1 MSVTGTMQARR
12 LPGFGLT
19 LGFTLFYVT
28 LMIALPITALLLKA
42 SAVSTTELIEILMSP
57 RVQASLRLT
66 FGASVLA
73 ALINTF
79 FGFVAAWTL
88 VRYRFIGRRM
98 IDSLID
104 LPFAMPTAV
113 SGIALMAIY
122 APTGLIGQHLI
133 PWGIKTAIS
142 PLGVL
147 IALVF
152 IGFPFAVR
160 TIQPAIEELDIEA
173 EQASASLGASRLQTF
188 TRVTLPSLLPAALTG
203 FTLALARA
211 LGEYGSVIFIAGNLP
226 MRTEIASLL
235 IVSRLDQNDV
245 VGACAIA
252 VVMLTATFGL
262 LLGIQAIQWF
272 IQRKTGRS

>member
-1 MSVTGTMQARR
+1 MIVTGTMQARR

-28 LMIALPITALLLKA
+28 LMIALPIAVLLLKA
-42 SAVSTTELIEILMSP
+42 SAVSTTELIETLKSP

-88 VRYRFIGRRM
+88 VRYRFTGRRM

-160 TIQPAIEELDIEA
+160 TLQPAIEELDIEA

-235 IVSRLDQNDV
+235 IVSRLDENDV

>member
-1 MSVTGTMQARR
+1 MIGSKQVRR

-19 LGFTLFYVT
+19 SGLTLFYVT
-28 LMIALPITALLLKA
+28 LMILMPIAALLLKA
-42 SAVSTTELIEILMSP
+42 SSISTLELTETLKTP

-66 FGASVLA
+66 FGASLLA
-73 ALINTF
+73 AAINTL

-88 VRYRFIGRRM
+88 VRYRFLGRRL
-98 IDSLID
+98 IDSLVD

-122 APTGLIGQHLI
+122 APTGLIGKQLI

-160 TIQPAIEELDIEA
+160 TLQPAIEELDLEA

-188 TRVTLPSLLPAALTG
+188 LRVTLPSLIPAALTG

-235 IVSRLDQNDV
+235 IVSRLDENDV

-252 VVMLTATFGL
+252 VVMLSATFGL
-262 LLGIQAIQWF
+262 LLLIQTFGWW
-272 IQRKTGRS
+272 IQRKTGRNT

>member
-1 MSVTGTMQARR
+1 MIRSTQVRR

-19 LGFTLFYVT
+19 SGLTLFYVT
-28 LMIALPITALLLKA
+28 LMILMPIAALLLKA
-42 SAVSTTELIEILMSP
+42 SSISMVELTETLRTP

-66 FGASVLA
+66 IGASLLA
-73 ALINTF
+73 AAINTV
-79 FGFVAAWTL
+79 FGFIAAWTL
-88 VRYRFIGRRM
+88 VRYRFTGRRL
-98 IDSLID
+98 IDSLVD

-122 APTGLIGQHLI
+122 APTGLVGKQLI
-133 PWGIKTAIS
+133 PFGIKTAIS

-147 IALVF
+147 IALIF

-160 TIQPAIEELDIEA
+160 TLQPAIEELDLEA

-188 TRVTLPSLLPAALTG
+188 LRVTLPSLIPAALTG

-235 IVSRLDQNDV
+235 IVSRLDENDV

-252 VVMLTATFGL
+252 VVMLSATFGL
-262 LLGIQAIQWF
+262 LLLIQTIGWW
-272 IQRKTGRS
+272 IQRKTGRNT

>member
-1 MSVTGTMQARR
+1 MIGSKQVRR

-19 LGFTLFYVT
+19 SGLTLFYVT
-28 LMIALPITALLLKA
+28 LMILVPIAALLLKA
-42 SAVSTTELIEILMSP
+42 SSISTLELTETLKTP

-66 FGASVLA
+66 FGASLLA
-73 ALINTF
+73 AAINTL

-88 VRYRFIGRRM
+88 VRYRFIGRRL
-98 IDSLID
+98 IDSLVD

-122 APTGLIGQHLI
+122 APTGLIGKLLI

-160 TIQPAIEELDIEA
+160 TLQPAIEELDLEA

-188 TRVTLPSLLPAALTG
+188 LRVTLPSLIPAALTG

-235 IVSRLDQNDV
+235 IVSRLDENDV

-252 VVMLTATFGL
+252 VVMLSATFGL
-262 LLGIQAIQWF
+262 LLLIQTLGWW
-272 IQRKTGRS
+272 IQRKTGRNT